1 MSKNTNGIMEK
12 KYASPIIGIQFSIL
26 SDEEKRK
33 GSVVEILNRETY
45 KDNKPVNDGLC
56 DIRMGVQD
64 RGLIC
69 PTDGLDSIQT
79 PGYFG
84 HIELANPVFYIQF
97 LNTIIKILRCICFKC
112 SKLKISK
119 IKYKHFLKL
128 TPENRWSQ
136 VFPYASKIKRCG
148 EDTDD
153 GCGIKQPIKIG
164 KIGFATLKAEWENNP
179 NSTEEMSIILTPDI
193 VLKCFKGMSDDDI
206 SFMGFSPLW
215 SRPES
220 MICNVLAIPP
230 PAVRPSVRVDSH
242 QRSEDD
248 VTHNLSDIIRVN
260 KQLQEKIFTNA
271 PSTIISELTNILQ
284 FYVATL
290 IDNKI
295 PGVSKATAQRSN
307 RALRTIK
314 ERLNGKHGRIRG
326 NLMGKRVNFS
336 ARSVITPDPNIG
348 IEQLGIPMKI
358 AQNITKPVT
367 VNEHNKMFLTQ
378 LVTNGPF
385 KYPGANILEKKH
397 GKISLSIN
405 QLDKSSINIEIGD
418 IVHRHMMDGDA
429 ILFNRQ
435 PSLHRMSMMCHIAK
449 IMTVGDTFRMN
460 VADTKPYN
468 ADFDGDEM
476 NLHMPQDPE
485 SEAELRNLAAVTWQL
500 ISPADNKTIVGI
512 FQDSLL
518 GSYMITRKD
527 INFDI
532 RTAMNLL
539 MKYDKVDLSKLVKKN
554 KNDKISSF
562 ELLSQIIPPLTI
574 VRKTSRFAEEENADR
589 DRQKEIYTTSNDVV
603 EITNGVFRR
612 GQMGKDVFG
621 DGSSGL
627 IQRICNDYGNEQSAK
642 FIDNFQ
648 NIVTEYM
655 TTASFSVGISDLIAN
670 KKTTSKIIQAITKKK
685 EEVKNLT
692 DQIHLGIFDNKT
704 GKSNEYDFETRVNNI
719 LNMLA
724 NDTGKI
730 GKQSLDP
737 TNRFVV
743 MVNAGSKG
751 KDLNISQMMSCVGQ
765 QNVDNKRI
773 AYGFENRTLPHFT
786 KYDDSPAARGF
797 VENSFISG
805 LTPTELFF
813 HAMGGRMGIIDT
825 AIKTSQTGYVQRRL
839 IKGLEDL
846 KVEYDM
852 TVRNNQG
859 KIIQYGY
866 GEDGFDPV
874 RVEKQQLN
882 IALITIDEIYSHY
895 KPIYDSSGKIM
906 NMLYT
911 SKAID
916 KMKQQTNELDE
927 KIKSIIDMTISL
939 RADLIKN
946 VFLGR
951 DNKYVH
957 VPVAFSYIIDNI
969 KGQQHLCSNSLVD
982 ITPLD
987 AYKIIDRGFDA
998 ISSMYYI
1005 KPNPLFKVLF
1015 YYYLNTNNLLN
1026 IKRFNQKAI
1035 HILMTNVVLMYK
1047 KAIVAPGDMVGMIA
1061 AQSVGEPTTQMTL
1074 NTFHLAG
1081 VATKSNVTRGLP
1093 RMEEILSLSENTKN
1107 PCCTVYL
1114 LPSEEQD
1121 QENAKKLIHR
1131 IEYTKLISIVEKVQI
1146 FFDPNDKE
1154 TTIEEDKLMMMQF
1167 NAFEDLQNEGEDETE
1182 DIEKSKW
1189 IIRLKF
1195 NVDEM
1200 LDKDISMDDVH
1211 YTIKK
1216 IYGNQVSCA
1225 FSDYNDDNLIFR
1237 IRMNINKKTK
1247 QAPLDATDQI
1257 CLLKTFQNSLLD
1269 NTIMSGVDSIDKAT
1283 PRKITDSV
1291 VLIDGNYEKKVT
1303 WVVDTVGSN
1312 LMALLSLDY
1321 IDTTRTYTNNIQEI
1335 YYVMGV
1341 EAARQSILN
1350 ELTEVIEFDNAYIN
1364 YHHLSLLCDRMT
1376 CNDKLVSIF
1385 RHGINGDDIG
1395 PLAKASFEETPE
1407 MFLKAARHGTLDN
1420 MRGVSANVMCG
1431 QEGYF
1436 GTSAFQVVLNLDEM
1450 KKLVPVVQPTI
1461 DYSTIDAAFDT
1472 TLNTR
1477 GDCSKSN
1484 LTISNNAENVENKD
1498 VGSFNDD
1505 YELNI

>member
-1 MSKNTNGIMEK
+1 M
-12 KYASPIIGIQFSIL
+12 
-26 SDEEKRK
+26 
-33 GSVVEILNRETY
+33 
-45 KDNKPVNDGLC
+45 
-56 DIRMGVQD
+56 
-64 RGLIC
+64 
-69 PTDGLDSIQT
+69 
-79 PGYFG
+79 
-84 HIELANPVFYIQF
+84 
-97 LNTIIKILRCICFKC
+97 
-112 SKLKISK
+112 
-119 IKYKHFLKL
+119 
-128 TPENRWSQ
+128 
-136 VFPYASKIKRCG
+136 
-148 EDTDD
+148 
-153 GCGIKQPIKIG
+153 
-164 KIGFATLKAEWENNP
+164 
-179 NSTEEMSIILTPDI
+179 
-193 VLKCFKGMSDDDI
+193 
-206 SFMGFSPLW
+206 
-215 SRPES
+215 
-220 MICNVLAIPP
+220 
-230 PAVRPSVRVDSH
+230 
-242 QRSEDD
+242 
-248 VTHNLSDIIRVN
+248 
-260 KQLQEKIFTNA
+260 QEKIFTNA

-378 LVTNGPF
+378 LVMNGPF

-405 QLDKSSINIEIGD
+405 QLDKSSINVEIGD

-500 ISPADNKTIVGI
+500 VSPADNKTIVGI

-518 GSYMITRKD
+518 GSYMMTRKD

-539 MKYDKVDLSKLVKKN
+539 MKYDKVDLSKLIKKN

-589 DRQKEIYTTSNDVV
+589 DRQKEIYNSSNDVF

-670 KKTTSKIIQAITKKK
+670 KKTTSKIIQVITKKK

-895 KPIYDSSGKIM
+895 KPIYDSSGQIM
-906 NMLYT
+906 KMLYT
-911 SKAID
+911 SNAID
-916 KMKQQTNELDE
+916 KMKQQIKELDE
-927 KIKSIIDMTISL
+927 KIKSIIDMTISV

-946 VFLGR
+946 VFLSR

-969 KGQQHLCSNSLVD
+969 KGQQYICSSSLVD

-987 AYKIIDRGFDA
+987 AYKIIDKGFDE

-1035 HILMTNVVLMYK
+1035 ETLMTNVVLMYK

-1107 PCCTVYL
+1107 PSCTVYL
-1114 LPSEEQD
+1114 LPSEEQE

-1131 IEYTKLISIVEKVQI
+1131 IEYTKLSSIVEKVQI

-1154 TTIEEDKLMMMQF
+1154 TTIEEDKVMMMQF
-1167 NAFEDLQNEGEDETE
+1167 NAFEDLQNEGEEETE

-1211 YTIKK
+1211 YTVKK

-1257 CLLKTFQNSLLD
+1257 YVLKTFQNSLLD

-1283 PRKITDSV
+1283 PRKITDSI

-1436 GTSAFQVVLNLDEM
+1436 GTSAFQVVLDLDEM
-1450 KKLVPVVQPTI
+1450 KKLVPIIQPTSDDSI
-1461 DYSTIDAAFDT
+1461 IDAAFDSK
-1472 TLNTR
+1472 LDSI

-1484 LTISNNAENVENKD
+1484 LIISNNAENIENKD
-1498 VGSFNDD
+1498 LGSFNDD
-1505 YELNI
+1505 YELNL